1 MATVLSTKI
10 ILRNDTAASWLEHNP
25 VLLPGEFGIEWD
37 TGLFKIG
44 NGSSKYK
51 DLPYAGAPSASGSA
65 ILDADGYTLSANA
78 ERKLGLNGWGK
89 QYYKWIE
96 DTEGGHHELVPVDAN
111 NPWKPNLEPKVAQ
124 NTDGVLELAWFEPAP
139 ISADEISGAVAGLEN
154 KVTSLEATIGT
165 KKDDAATDTVFGA
178 LASLEQKHQE
188 LVAISLPLTGG
199 QMTGELLLADGSP
212 AVSEK
217 TVDEK
222 ITYAV
227 TNMGTLKRKV
237 VTVLPDVADAD
248 ENTIYMIKKGTSL
261 LGNSYDEYF
270 LIEGAFELIGDTTV
284 DLENYIEK
292 PLVFTE
298 GNIALFNNDGS
309 ISDAGIT
316 AKDISEHIANDVLH
330 ITAEERA
337 RWNAG
342 TGSGESPIYIFGG
355 GLQVDDAG
363 VVNIQVA
370 EESNGLTVTDSGVT
384 LALANETSAG
394 AMSAAQYTKLAN
406 TKEFSG
412 IMLGDIVEA
421 TFDSRNRAHIPMA
434 NLVSPGLVTSSNAV
448 NSVTVDMMSGEMQ
461 VNAIETSK
469 LVVPEG
475 QELVLNGGNATV
487 TSQS

>member
-25 VLLPGEFGIEWD
+25 ILAAGELGVEWD

-44 NGSSKYK
+44 NGTAAYNS
-51 DLPYAGAPSASGSA
+51 LPYAGAPNASGSA
-65 ILDADGYTLSANA
+65 ILDADGYTLSANLDQ
-78 ERKLGLNGWGK
+78 KLGLN
-89 QYYKWIE
+89 KWNVE
-96 DTEGGHHELVPVDAN
+96 YHKWVNDHYELVPVDAN
-111 NPWKPNLEPKVAQ
+111 NPWKVDLQPKVAQ
-124 NTDGVLELAWFEPAP
+124 KTDGTFELAWFEPSP
-139 ISADEISGAVAGLEN
+139 IFDVVEGLEN
-154 KVTSLEATIGT
+154 KVDSLETAVGT
-165 KKDDAATDTVFGA
+165 KEDAAGSETVFGTIA
-178 LASLEQKHQE
+178 TLTQKHEE
-188 LVAISLPLTGG
+188 LAATTLPLTGG

-217 TVDEK
+217 TVDDK

-227 TNMGTLKRKV
+227 TNMGTLKRKIV
-237 VTVLPDVADAD
+237 EVLPEVADAD

-261 LGNSYDEYF
+261 LGNKYDEYF

-316 AKDISEHIANDVLH
+316 AKDISEHIADDVLH

-337 RWNAG
+337 RWNSG
-342 TGSGESPIYIFGG
+342 TGSGEAPIYVFGG

-363 VVNIQVA
+363 TVNVQVA
-370 EESNGLTVTDSGVT
+370 DDSNGLTVTDAG
-384 LALANETSAG
+384 LALTMASDTAAG
-394 AMSAAQYTKLAN
+394 AMSAEQYTKLAN
-406 TKEFSG
+406 TKQFTG
-412 IMLGDIVEA
+412 IILGDIVEA
-421 TFDSRNRAHIPMA
+421 TFDSDNKAHIPMA
-434 NLVSPGLVTSSNAV
+434 NTANPGVVVSSDAT
-448 NSVTVDMMSGEMQ
+448 NSVAVDTLSGTMT

-475 QELVLNGGNATV
+475 QELILNGGSA
-487 TSQS
+487 S